1 MNTAFRSA
9 FSLALLIAPA
19 TVWAQSLNPGN
30 AGGGNAPLGVPTYGP
45 EIPDDP
51 ALTTGSRFSVKP
63 NTPANMNP
71 TVAGATGGT
80 IVQGDNST
88 ISGDRRATMQQ
99 RTDGSMS
106 GSNG

>member
-1 MNTAFRSA
+1 MNTAFRSV

-19 TVWAQSLNPGN
+19 TVWAQNLNPGN

-45 EIPDDP
+45 EVPVDP
-51 ALTTGSRFSVKP
+51 ALTTGSRFSVTAS
-63 NTPANMNP
+63 TPAFMNP

-80 IVQGDNST
+80 VVQGDNST

-106 GSNG
+106 GLSG